1 MGSNIIGSNEPGVG
15 LLNPP
20 PPPPLGI
27 RHGETNANSSATA
40 EIPKVETPIDAE
52 THSDAPLSLR
62 VWAAVGLVLSVV
74 LPPVG
79 LAISIV
85 TAVLARRLEGCG
97 KDFAAAGIVI
107 GATLTLLIGLLTAC
121 AMLLVDGVGDLLNP
135 ILSE

>member
-1 MGSNIIGSNEPGVG
+1 M
-15 LLNPP
+15 
-20 PPPPLGI
+20 
-27 RHGETNANSSATA
+27 
-40 EIPKVETPIDAE
+40 
-52 THSDAPLSLR
+52 
-62 VWAAVGLVLSVV
+62 SVV

-121 AMLLVDGVGDLLNP
+121 GMLLVDGVGDLLNS